1 MNEKTRQDGEVS
13 RRRYWAAYKLENING
28 QLAQEKAVSLTC
40 SQRSTNRND
49 IELPF
54 YTARSV

>member
-1 MNEKTRQDGEVS
+1 MNGKTQDGEVS
-13 RRRYWAAYKLENING
+13 RKCDWAAYKRENING

-40 SQRSTNRND
+40 SQRGTNRND

-54 YTARSV
+54 YAAWSA